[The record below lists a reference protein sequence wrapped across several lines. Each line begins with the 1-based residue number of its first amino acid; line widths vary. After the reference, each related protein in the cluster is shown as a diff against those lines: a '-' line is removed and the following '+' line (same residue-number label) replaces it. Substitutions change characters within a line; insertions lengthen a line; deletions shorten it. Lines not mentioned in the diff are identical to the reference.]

1 MDIKSGL
8 SSSER
13 VWRGV
18 KNTPH
23 SNFSVRKF
31 GKFAGGGKFVLG
43 NLDGLKTSKTA
54 NKRLKN

>member
-43 NLDGLKTSKTA
+43 NLDGLKTSK
-54 NKRLKN
+54 NSK